1 LTKVLR
7 FTIEGAGDE
16 ITLIYGT
23 AAGSPT
29 SVTLDYATNAVLDA
43 SDYSLN
49 VIPSTDPEKLAEYDR
64 QLLEMD
70 NAKLQSA
77 AAAIADKLYGI
88 RLEDYMLDKNG
99 PRPGVI
105 TFESRGEAPAIEVS
119 YNLDGVMYSFSVKR
133 ESNTLLY

>member
-1 LTKVLR
+1 MS
-7 FTIEGAGDE
+7 IQ
-16 ITLIYGT
+16 
-23 AAGSPT
+23 P
-29 SVTLDYATNAVLDA
+29 
-43 SDYSLN
+43 
-49 VIPSTDPEKLAEYDR
+49 TDPEMLAEYDQ

-88 RLEDYMLDKNG
+88 RLEDYMLVKNG

-105 TFESRGEAPAIEVS
+105 TFESPGNAPAIEAS